1 MKRYS
6 IFKNSRKMLMNS
18 CRWSCSNRSTYRIK
32 IYLIVIMSKGKAKKL
47 FVEED
52 DGVKMVVEPK
62 NDKEDD
68 GKITSLP
75 DMGLTKKGK
84 PRKKREPLSEER
96 KEALR
101 EQLKRGR
108 ETSALKRQK
117 TAQAKKILKKDHD
130 DKVDEVLRQDLMKK
144 SKPSKEALELAEL
157 RKELAE
163 LKKPKEVKVVKFEEP
178 VVYVED
184 KIPKPQSPEPP
195 PSPSPSPSPPPV
207 IVKKHTIVKKKHK
220 GRR

>member
-1 MKRYS
+1 
-6 IFKNSRKMLMNS
+6 
-18 CRWSCSNRSTYRIK
+18 
-32 IYLIVIMSKGKAKKL
+32 MSKGKAKKL
-47 FVEED
+47 FVDED
-52 DGVKMVVEPK
+52 DGVKMVVELSP
-62 NDKEDD
+62 DKEDD
-68 GKITSLP
+68 VKITSLP

-178 VVYVED
+178 NIVASGVVYVED
-184 KIPKPQSPEPP
+184 KITKPQSPEPIP
-195 PSPSPSPSPPPV
+195 NSPSPPPPA
-207 IVKKHTIVKKKHK
+207 IAKKHTILKKKVRGK
-220 GRR
+220 R

>member
-1 MKRYS
+1 
-6 IFKNSRKMLMNS
+6 
-18 CRWSCSNRSTYRIK
+18 
-32 IYLIVIMSKGKAKKL
+32 MSKVKAQKL
-47 FVEED
+47 FVENPTQEVE
-52 DGVKMVVEPK
+52 GVEMNIETKT
-62 NDKEDD
+62 DKEEG
-68 GKITSLP
+68 GKITALP

-144 SKPSKEALELAEL
+144 SKPSKEALELDEL

-178 VVYVED
+178 EVVYVED
-184 KIPKPQSPEPP
+184 KITKPESPEPIP
-195 PSPSPSPSPPPV
+195 DTPPPPPP
-207 IVKKHTIVKKKHK
+207 IVKKHTILKKKHK
-220 GRR
+220 NTC

>member
-1 MKRYS
+1 
-6 IFKNSRKMLMNS
+6 MLMNRF
-18 CRWSCSNRSTYRIK
+18 RWSFPHRSNYRNK
-32 IYLIVIMSKGKAKKL
+32 IYLIVIMSKGKAQKL
-47 FVEED
+47 FVEEAE
-52 DGVKMVVEPK
+52 GVEMQIEP
-62 NDKEDD
+62 NMDKEDD
-68 GKITSLP
+68 VKITSLP

-96 KEALR
+96 KEQLR

-130 DKVDEVLRQDLMKK
+130 EKVDEVLRQDLMKK

-178 VVYVED
+178 KVVYVED
-184 KIPKPQSPEPP
+184 KITKPQSPEPIP
-195 PSPSPSPSPPPV
+195 NSPSPPPP
-207 IVKKHTIVKKKHK
+207 IIKKHTILKKKVRGK
-220 GRR
+220 R

>member
-1 MKRYS
+1 
-6 IFKNSRKMLMNS
+6 MLMNS
-18 CRWSCSNRSTYRIK
+18 CRWSCPNRSTYRIK

-47 FVEED
+47 FVDED
-52 DGVKMVVEPK
+52 DGVKMVVELSP
-62 NDKEDD
+62 DKEDD

-163 LKKPKEVKVVKFEEP
+163 LKKPKEAKVVKFEEP
-178 VVYVED
+178 KVVYVED
-184 KIPKPQSPEPP
+184 KITKPKSPEP
-195 PSPSPSPSPPPV
+195 PSPSPSPPPPV

>member
-1 MKRYS
+1 
-6 IFKNSRKMLMNS
+6 MLTNS
-18 CRWSCSNRSTYRIK
+18 CRWSCPHRSTYRIK

-52 DGVKMVVEPK
+52 DGVKMVVEP
-62 NDKEDD
+62 NMDKEYDV
-68 GKITSLP
+68 KITSLP

-96 KEALR
+96 KQALR
-101 EQLKRGR
+101 DQLKRGR

-178 VVYVED
+178 KVVYVED
-184 KIPKPQSPEPP
+184 KITKPQSPEPIP
-195 PSPSPSPSPPPV
+195 NSPSPPPPAV
-207 IVKKHTIVKKKHK
+207 AKKHTILKKKVRGK
-220 GRR
+220 R

>member
-1 MKRYS
+1 
-6 IFKNSRKMLMNS
+6 MLMNS
-18 CRWSCSNRSTYRIK
+18 CRWSCPHRSTYRIK

-47 FVEED
+47 FVDEE
-52 DGVKMVVEPK
+52 DGVKMVVKTK

-84 PRKKREPLSEER
+84 PRKKREPLSEAR
-96 KEALR
+96 KEQLR

-130 DKVDEVLRQDLMKK
+130 EKVDEVLRQDLMKK

-163 LKKPKEVKVVKFEEP
+163 LKKPKEVKVVKFEESK
-178 VVYVED
+178 VIYVED
-184 KIPKPQSPEPP
+184 KIPKPQSPEPIP
-195 PSPSPSPSPPPV
+195 NSPSPPPP
-207 IVKKHTIVKKKHK
+207 IIKKHTILKKKVRGK
-220 GRR
+220 R

>member
-1 MKRYS
+1 
-6 IFKNSRKMLMNS
+6 
-18 CRWSCSNRSTYRIK
+18 
-32 IYLIVIMSKGKAKKL
+32 MSKVKAQKL
-47 FVEED
+47 FVED
-52 DGVKMVVEPK
+52 DHGVKMVVEP
-62 NDKEDD
+62 NMDKEDD
-68 GKITSLP
+68 VKITSLP

-96 KEALR
+96 KEQLR

-130 DKVDEVLRQDLMKK
+130 EKVDEVLRQDLMKK
-144 SKPSKEALELAEL
+144 SKPSKEALELDEL

-178 VVYVED
+178 EIVYVED

-195 PSPSPSPSPPPV
+195 PSPAVSTP
-207 IVKKHTIVKKKHK
+207 IIKKHTILKKKVK
-220 GRR
+220 GKR